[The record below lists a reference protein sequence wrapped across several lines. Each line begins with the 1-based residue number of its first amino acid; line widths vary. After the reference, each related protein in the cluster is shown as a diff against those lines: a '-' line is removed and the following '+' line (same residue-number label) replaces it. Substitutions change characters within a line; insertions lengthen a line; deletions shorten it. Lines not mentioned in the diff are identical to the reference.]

1 MKKKMG
7 FFLGA
12 ALLACMLST
21 SCSQSTDKDEVK
33 SGTESGVLPNYEVID
48 LSAGGI
54 AGDMQGWDDKTAQWN
69 LITSDNR
76 RYEYEFVAEK
86 SEHKWKVLSRKTW
99 DAIHYGIPAGENT
112 KVSVGGSAVT
122 LAKDLLGKTG
132 DCVTD
137 NLVIGHKYKITVIV
151 KEGKVKAMV
160 SLIEAGTPTPPTP
173 SEEEVLE
180 EGLYIGLLSFDSK
193 THELTD
199 KFVKL
204 DKSGTGKYKLK
215 SILDTEYKPATKDG
229 TVLYYAVHKALNKLK
244 SQEATFPKKTQSCNI
259 ITFTDGLDVGSTN
272 PALWSEPIDGKD
284 FGGEDG
290 KEYLE
295 WLHGRLE
302 EVKVKG
308 QPVTASAYGVQGKDI
323 EGTEDITKFKN
334 DIEQLKTA
342 NGKAV
347 TKDSFDELGD
357 EFGKIAKDLTIVTKH
372 TSFDLLIIPPTSG
385 NGTVYKMTFDN
396 IGTSSSNADNSA
408 VYFTGTYNYDKSTK
422 TYTLK
427 DIQYTGITCSQTS
440 ITGEEKDGVVKFH
453 FDNFNLNSGTI
464 IKDYIQQWY
473 KAKDATTWRRNSEYE
488 QGNTTTTKVDK
499 HSAIIYLVLDSSKSL
514 SSSDV
519 YKVRNAA
526 KDFIDTLQ
534 TQYYTDN

>member
-12 ALLACMLST
+12 ALLACMLSN

-33 SGTESGVLPNYEVID
+33 PNYEVID
-48 LSAGGI
+48 LGAGGI
-54 AGDMQGWDDKTAQWN
+54 AGDMQGWDDNTARWN
-69 LITSDNR
+69 LITPDKC
-76 RYEYEFVAEK
+76 RYEYEFVATK

-112 KVSVGGSAVT
+112 KVSVGGPAVT

-160 SLIEAGTPTPPTP
+160 SLIEAGTPTPPP
-173 SEEEVLE
+173 QSEEVLE

-193 THELTD
+193 MHELTD

-215 SILDTEYKPATKDG
+215 SILETEYKPATKDG
-229 TVLYYAVHKALNKLK
+229 TLLYYAVHKALNKLK

-272 PALWSEPIDGKD
+272 PALWTEPIDGQDYGDK
-284 FGGEDG
+284 DG
-290 KEYLE
+290 KEYLK
-295 WLHGRLE
+295 WLHDRLE

-323 EGTEDITKFKN
+323 ETEEDIADFKN
-334 DIEQLKTA
+334 NIKQLKTA

-357 EFGKIAKDLTIVTKH
+357 EFGKIAKDLTIVTNH
-372 TSFDLLIIPPTSG
+372 TSFDLLIVPPTSG
-385 NGTVYKMTFDN
+385 SGTVYKMTFDN

-408 VYFTGTYNYDKSTK
+408 VYFTGTYDYDKSTK

-427 DIQYTGITCSQTS
+427 DIQYSGITCSQTS
-440 ITGEEKDGVVKFH
+440 ITGTQNDGVVKFH
-453 FDNFNLNSGTI
+453 FDDFNLNSGTI

-488 QGNTTTTKVDK
+488 QGNTTTTNVEK

-519 YKVRNAA
+519 DKVRKAA

>member
-54 AGDMQGWDDKTAQWN
+54 AGDMQGWDDKTARWN
-69 LITSDNR
+69 LITPDKR
-76 RYEYEFVAEK
+76 RYEYEFVATK

-112 KVSVGGSAVT
+112 EVSVGGPAVT
-122 LAKDLLGKTG
+122 LAKDLRAETEN
-132 DCVTD
+132 CVTD

-151 KEGKVKAMV
+151 KEGKVRAMV
-160 SLIEAGTPTPPTP
+160 SLIEAGTPTPPP
-173 SEEEVLE
+173 QSEEEVLE

-229 TVLYYAVHKALNKLK
+229 TLLYYAVHKALNKLK

-259 ITFTDGLDVGSTN
+259 ITFTDGLDLGSTN
-272 PALWSEPIDGKD
+272 PALWKEPIDGQK
-284 FGGEDG
+284 FGNKDG
-290 KEYLE
+290 KVYLE
-295 WLHGRLE
+295 WLHDQLE
-302 EVKVKG
+302 KVKVKE

-323 EGTEDITKFKN
+323 EGTEAITKFKN
-334 DIEQLKTA
+334 NIEQLKTA

-357 EFGKIAKDLTIVTKH
+357 EFGKIAKDLTIVTNH

-385 NGTVYKMTFDN
+385 SGTVYKMTFDN
-396 IGTSSSNADNSA
+396 IGTSSSNADDSA
-408 VYFTGTYNYDKSTK
+408 VYFTGTYDYDESTE

-427 DIQYTGITCSQTS
+427 DIQYSGITCSQTS
-440 ITGEEKDGVVKFH
+440 ITGIENDGIVKFH

-473 KAKDATTWRRNSEYE
+473 KAKDATTWQRNSEYE

-519 YKVRNAA
+519 SKVRNAA

-534 TQYYTDN
+534 TQYYR

>member
-21 SCSQSTDKDEVK
+21 SCSQNTDKDEVK
-33 SGTESGVLPNYEVID
+33 RGTESGVLPNYEVID

-54 AGDMQGWDDKTAQWN
+54 AGDMQEWDARTAQWN
-69 LITSDNR
+69 LITPDKR
-76 RYEYEFVAEK
+76 RYEYDFVATA
-86 SEHKWKVLSRKTW
+86 SEYKWKVLSRKTW
-99 DAIHYGIPAGENT
+99 YAIHYGIPAGENT
-112 KVSVGGSAVT
+112 EVSVGGSAVT
-122 LAKDLLGKTG
+122 LAKDLRAETEN
-132 DCVTD
+132 CVTD

-151 KEGKVKAMV
+151 KEGKVNAMV
-160 SLIEAGTPTPPTP
+160 SLIEAGTPTPPP
-173 SEEEVLE
+173 QSEEVLE
-180 EGLYIGLLSFDSK
+180 EGLYVGLLSFDSK

-215 SILDTEYKPATKDG
+215 SILDTEYKPASKGG
-229 TVLYYAVHKALNKLK
+229 TVLFYAVHKALNKLK

-272 PALWSEPIDGKD
+272 PALWPEPIDGEN
-284 FGGEDG
+284 FGNKDG
-290 KEYLE
+290 KKYLE
-295 WLHGRLE
+295 WLHKRLE

-323 EGTEDITKFKN
+323 EGTEDIADFKN
-334 DIEQLKTA
+334 NIEQLKTA

-357 EFGKIAKDLTIVTKH
+357 EFGKIAKSLTIVTKH
-372 TSFDLLIIPPTSG
+372 TSFDLLIIPPSSG
-385 NGTVYKMTFDN
+385 SGTVYKMTFDN

-408 VYFTGTYNYDKSTK
+408 VYFTGTYDYDGSTK

-427 DIQYTGITCSQTS
+427 DIQYAGITCSQTS
-440 ITGEEKDGVVKFH
+440 ITGIANDGIVKFH
-453 FDNFNLNSGTI
+453 FDDFNLNSGSI
-464 IKDYIQQWY
+464 NQDYIQQWY

-488 QGNTTTTKVDK
+488 QGNTTTTNVDK

>member
-1 MKKKMG
+1 
-7 FFLGA
+7 
-12 ALLACMLST
+12 ML
-21 SCSQSTDKDEVK
+21 
-33 SGTESGVLPNYEVID
+33 
-48 LSAGGI
+48 
-54 AGDMQGWDDKTAQWN
+54 
-69 LITSDNR
+69 
-76 RYEYEFVAEK
+76 EK
-86 SEHKWKVLSRKTW
+86 
-99 DAIHYGIPAGENT
+99 
-112 KVSVGGSAVT
+112 
-122 LAKDLLGKTG
+122 
-132 DCVTD
+132 
-137 NLVIGHKYKITVIV
+137 
-151 KEGKVKAMV
+151 
-160 SLIEAGTPTPPTP
+160 
-173 SEEEVLE
+173 
-180 EGLYIGLLSFDSK
+180 GLYIGLLSFDSK

-204 DKSGTGKYKLK
+204 DKSGTGKSKLK
-215 SILDTEYKPATKDG
+215 YILDTEYKPATKDG

-272 PALWSEPIDGKD
+272 PALWPEPIDGKNY
-284 FGGEDG
+284 GGEDG
-290 KEYLE
+290 KEYLK

-323 EGTEDITKFKN
+323 EGTEDIAKFKN

-427 DIQYTGITCSQTS
+427 DIQYSGITCSQTS
-440 ITGEEKDGVVKFH
+440 ITGEEKEGIVKFH
-453 FDNFNLNSGTI
+453 FDDFNLNSGTI
-464 IKDYIQQWY
+464 NEDYIQQWY

-519 YKVRNAA
+519 SKVRNAA

-534 TQYYTDN
+534 TQYYR